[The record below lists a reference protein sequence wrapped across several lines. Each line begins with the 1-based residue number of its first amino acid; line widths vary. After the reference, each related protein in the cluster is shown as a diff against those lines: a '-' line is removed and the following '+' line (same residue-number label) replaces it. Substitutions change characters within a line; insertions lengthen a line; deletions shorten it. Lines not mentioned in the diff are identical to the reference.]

1 MYMYNKYIYLHIYIY
16 LYIHKMIRVA
26 KTSTAFSN
34 RNDESINTAEF
45 WARTSW
51 RVIHGMEL
59 EEAIKE
65 AAKVYIWAYMGSYIH
80 I

>member
-1 MYMYNKYIYLHIYIY
+1 MYIYIY
-16 LYIHKMIRVA
+16 LDLFLDVYIYIYLFIQKHICIRVA

-34 RNDESINTAEF
+34 RNEESINTAEF

-51 RVIHGMEL
+51 RVVHGMEL

-65 AAKVYIWAYMGSYIH
+65 AAKVRI
-80 I
+80 

>member
-1 MYMYNKYIYLHIYIY
+1 
-16 LYIHKMIRVA
+16 MIRVA